1 MPPVRSEASR
11 GRYRLK
17 GPLLCESCAS
27 RMRLTSCCFHAAPAR
42 ALSAIRLPSRFFPLG
57 SAGCFFLLSAPR
69 VEIDSHHKRT
79 NANPPRGG
87 LAGSHGESVVTPYPG
102 GAVVRF
108 DGRTSIHRV
117 VDRRGATGKVPMH
130 RTLAAPSTSSSRMPR
145 GGRDDDISVTVP
157 SNAAWRTRGG
167 PCVGGL
173 NAAWRT
179 GCSRH
184 VAVRFLSAPLAA
196 WRTGAYRRG

>member
-1 MPPVRSEASR
+1 MLLSRSS
-11 GRYRLK
+11 GSSPLCDSTPF
-17 GPLLCESCAS
+17 PLLPP
-27 RMRLTSCCFHAAPAR
+27 R
-42 ALSAIRLPSRFFPLG
+42 IRG
-57 SAGCFFLLSAPR
+57 LLLLAQCPR
-69 VEIDSHHKRT
+69 VEIDSHYKRT

-87 LAGSHGESVVTPYPG
+87 LAGSHGESVFTPYPG
-102 GAVVRF
+102 SAVVRF

-117 VDRRGATGKVPMH
+117 VDRRGATGKVPTH